1 MDAQTGLVPLLGVA
15 ASISLLAGWR
25 LYLCILAT
33 GLAMRWHVLPLPEHW
48 HMLDALANPW
58 VLGVAAFAALCE
70 FFADKVPWLDS
81 IWDAIHTLIRPLG
94 GALLASAIIDP
105 SDPAVQVIAFI
116 LGGGGALLAHAS
128 KAGAR
133 GVVNTSP
140 EPLSNI
146 ALSTIEDAATAGLLY
161 VVYAYPYA
169 AGAVA
174 AALLIVVGGMM
185 FLTWKLI
192 GRVFRRKPASARD
205 GLSA

>member
-1 MDAQTGLVPLLGVA
+1 MDAHTGLVPLLGIA

-70 FFADKVPWLDS
+70 FFADKVPWLDT
-81 IWDAIHTLIRPLG
+81 IWDAIHTVIRPLG
-94 GALLASAIIDP
+94 GALLAFAIVDP

-116 LGGGGALLAHAS
+116 LGGGGALLAHAG

-133 GVVNTSP
+133 GVVNASP
-140 EPLSNI
+140 EPFSNI
-146 ALSTIEDAATAGLLY
+146 ALSTVEDIASGSLLY
-161 VVYAYPYA
+161 VVYAYPYV

-174 AALLIVVGGMM
+174 VGLLIVTGGMM
-185 FLTWKLI
+185 FLAWKLI
-192 GRVFRRKPASARD
+192 GRVFRRKPADAGDR
-205 GLSA
+205 LSA

>member
-70 FFADKVPWLDS
+70 FFADKVPWLDT
-81 IWDAIHTLIRPLG
+81 IWDAVHTLIRPLG

-105 SDPAVQVIAFI
+105 ADPAVQVIAFI
-116 LGGGGALLAHAS
+116 LGGGGALLAHAG

-133 GVVNTSP
+133 GVINASP
-140 EPLSNI
+140 EPFSNI
-146 ALSTIEDAATAGLLY
+146 ALSTLEDAATGGLLY
-161 VVYAYPYA
+161 VVYAYPYV
-169 AGAVA
+169 AGGVAV
-174 AALLIVVGGMM
+174 ALLIVIGGMM
-185 FLTWKLI
+185 YLTWKLI
-192 GRVFRRKPASARD
+192 GRVFRRRPVSAKD
-205 GLSA
+205 ELST